1 MSCRPTPPPRPS
13 LCPSSFGLASAPG
26 GLSASARASVET
38 ARNDGLK
45 ALYEALD
52 VETESQKASLDYLL
66 MLTDKS
72 TDGLSHIMA
81 YVDFDAANAF
91 R

>member
-1 MSCRPTPPPRPS
+1 MSCRPTPPPAHPFALRPS
-13 LCPSSFGLASAPG
+13 ASPRRPAG
-26 GLSASARASVET
+26 SRRRRASVET

-72 TDGLSHIMA
+72 TDGLSRIMA